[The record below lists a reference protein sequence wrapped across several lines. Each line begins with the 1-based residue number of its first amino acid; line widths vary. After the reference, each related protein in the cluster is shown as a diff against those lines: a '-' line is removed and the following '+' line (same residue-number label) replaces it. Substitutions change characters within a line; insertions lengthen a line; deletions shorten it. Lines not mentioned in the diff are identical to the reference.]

1 MVRVPGAA
9 TDAAR
14 DARRHAR
21 HERHAPHGGR
31 GHRHQG
37 HRERQ
42 GREPHTLH
50 PHAQPSGERI
60 PGAEGVHGGREHR
73 AQGQQHEQAEPH
85 LRDVLPGGGVE
96 RTGEPL
102 HGVLRGV
109 DVCTGEHAVDGRPGE
124 GTPGHAGEHELA
136 DAGARTPGGED
147 DREHET
153 EAAHERA
160 DRHRG
165 PGESRGDRDHRPESR
180 TGGDAHDVRGGQR
193 VAQHSLEQVPRE
205 SESGAREDSQDR
217 AGQGDLPHDVVRRAL
232 VVVGQHREQVRNRHH
247 VLAERDAGEGHHGQD
262 EQQQE
267 GDPPGAATRAGTARA
282 DGVDRLRA
290 GRELQCRAHAAT
302 VLPRSTATRAGAP
315 ITTRAIPTWI
325 SRSGTSTRAT
335 TSASSTM
342 AGPASRH
349 AGITRR

>member
-1 MVRVPGAA
+1 MVRVPGPAA
-9 TDAAR
+9 DAAC
-14 DARRHAR
+14 DGCGHEG
-21 HERHAPHGGR
+21 HERHGPHGGG

-37 HRERQ
+37 HREGER
-42 GREPHTLH
+42 REPHTLH
-50 PHAQPSGERI
+50 PHAQARRERI
-60 PGAEGVHGGREHR
+60 PGAECVHSGREHR
-73 AQGQQHEQAEPH
+73 AHGQQHEQAEPH
-85 LRDVLPGGGVE
+85 LRDVLPRGGIE

-102 HGVLRGV
+102 HRVLRGV

-124 GTPGHAGEHELA
+124 GAPGHTGEHELA
-136 DAGARTPGGED
+136 DAGARAPSGED

-153 EAAHERA
+153 EATRERA
-160 DRHRG
+160 DRHRSS
-165 PGESRGDRDHRPESR
+165 GETRGDRDHRAEPR

-193 VAQHSLEQVPRE
+193 VAQHALEQVARE
-205 SESGAREDSQDR
+205 SEGGAREDSQDR
-217 AGQGDLPHDVVRRAL
+217 AGQGDLPHDVVRGPV

-247 VLAERDAGEGHHGQD
+247 VLAERDPDEGRHGQD

-267 GDPPGAATRAGTARA
+267 GDPPGAATRASASRA
-282 DGVDRLRA
+282 DGVDRLRT
-290 GRELQCRAHAAT
+290 GRQLQCRAHAAT
-302 VLPRSTATRAGAP
+302 VFPRSTATRAGAP